1 MILGNYIYVDNYK
14 LIFNFVFFYLDD
26 KFYIKIVFL
35 LDIRFNVVGVL
46 LCVWV
51 FIEELEIFVVM

>member
-35 LDIRFNVVGVL
+35 
-46 LCVWV
+46 
-51 FIEELEIFVVM
+51 